1 MSERFYVALA
11 RCDAGIRGMGG
22 SDESAAAAGA
32 LRPRK
37 AAPRG
42 LTAVMGACR
51 LKDFVSR
58 GSRGR
63 TRADVLRLPIA
74 FRERQWVLHRFFD
87 GLEEAVV
94 GAYTGRLVRHE
105 VARSVE
111 VNLLRGVHGA

>member
-1 MSERFYVALA
+1 MIVHLIDGTYELFRHFYGLRRFTKGKDRPY
-11 RCDAGIRGMGG
+11 GG
-22 SDESAAAAGA
+22 VVGVLQGVLQMIETG
-32 LRPRK
+32 R
-37 AAPRG
+37 
-42 LTAVMGACR
+42 V
-51 LKDFVSR
+51 KDFVSR